1 MKERGSFNKNLQS
14 KSIKDLIKL
23 RNELRKK
30 DFDLKS
36 KNAMKALTK
45 THEIRQISRNIA
57 RVETFLASKIKE
69 NHGSNMK

>member
-1 MKERGSFNKNLQS
+1 MKERGSFNKELQS
-14 KSIKDLIKL
+14 KSIKELIKL
-23 RNELRKK
+23 RNELKKK

-45 THEIRQISRNIA
+45 THEIKQVSRNIA
-57 RVETFLASKIKE
+57 RVETFLSSKIKE